1 MSSSTSGDNSRMQV
15 ISQAFKSGSWAG
27 CGLIVPWMRIPSWA
41 LIVCVLFAV
50 ACGTLRAIVPQ
61 ESADRLVWWTSVLH
75 RNSSPPDTGA
85 AERQTTEADALP
97 GPSMGLHRSARQAR
111 VAQVVVVIRKA
122 GSGHG
127 QQLGRRGVCGS
138 ARE

>member
-50 ACGTLRAIVPQ
+50 ACGTLRASCPR
-61 ESADRLVWWTSVLH
+61 SRLIAWSGGH
-75 RNSSPPDTGA
+75 RCYTA
-85 AERQTTEADALP
+85 TRHRQI
-97 GPSMGLHRSARQAR
+97 Q
-111 VAQVVVVIRKA
+111 
-122 GSGHG
+122 
-127 QQLGRRGVCGS
+127 GRRTS
-138 ARE
+138 DD